1 MGDIETEEPGQS
13 TWPHKLSVPGRID
26 ATDTDLKMV
35 IMCLNR
41 EEGLTTRAD
50 VPGLTG
56 LSGER

>member
-13 TWPHKLSVPGRID
+13 TWPHKLLVPGRID